1 MLAVGVL
8 ATVVSAL
15 TLAAIDSA
23 AGVLVAV
30 VSSAA
35 VVIFSTYVVDRRLEL
50 GILQTV
56 SGPFPLLRRF
66 AGRGRAV

>member
-1 MLAVGVL
+1 
-8 ATVVSAL
+8 
-15 TLAAIDSA
+15 
-23 AGVLVAV
+23 

-35 VVIFSTYVVDRRLEL
+35 AVIFSTYVVDRRLEL